1 MSASMELF
9 RPFKYPLFRRFL
21 LAEFIY
27 RSPIWMV
34 CLLLG
39 VLAQQQH
46 PHSTFYQ
53 GMIGFLYNL
62 PVLFLG
68 PLGGLLA
75 DTINRIVI
83 LRWIQ
88 VWYLLSS
95 LLMLGALYWAHA
107 LMPWIL
113 GCAVI
118 TGIGFGFSA
127 PALNAIIADLI
138 TKSADLAASI
148 GVFTAAGRM
157 CQFIGYAVGGL
168 MISWVGVKS
177 CFMLSALLY
186 VVACLL
192 LCTINVTS
200 SRAHSPDEK
209 NVTFKH
215 AVTYVLTHFPVRLT
229 LLLTVFIGALVW
241 PYVFQMPLINAVYL
255 HGSPQTL
262 GTLLGVGGCG
272 GLMGGLVMMLRRSHH
287 YLTRII
293 AVNLVVIAVMLVAF
307 SLVRSVIAD
316 YVVIF
321 ILDFALSVFMIAS
334 ATFLQQLV
342 SNDIRGRIMSLYS
355 MAIYGMVPVG
365 CIFFYGTVGEFVNV
379 MHLFLFSGCFL
390 LVLSLWYITVL
401 NRVRGDALSV
411 FIEKGLLQSE
421 VEINKL

>member
-1 MSASMELF
+1 MNASMELF

-62 PVLFLG
+62 PILFLG
-68 PLGGLLA
+68 PLGGALA
-75 DTINRIVI
+75 DAISRILI

-95 LLMLGALYWAHA
+95 LLMLGALYWAHS

-113 GCAVI
+113 ACALI
-118 TGIGFGFSA
+118 TGMGFGFSA

-138 TKSADLAASI
+138 TNSSDLAASI

-157 CQFIGYAVGGL
+157 CQFVGYAVGGL
-168 MISWVGVKS
+168 MISWVGVKI

-186 VVACLL
+186 VLALML

-200 SRAHSPDEK
+200 YRADTKDEK
-209 NVTFKH
+209 NVSIKH
-215 AVTYVLTHFPVRLT
+215 AVTYSLQYFPVRLT

-255 HGSPQTL
+255 HGSSQTL
-262 GTLLGVGGCG
+262 GALLGVGGGG
-272 GLMGGLVMMLRRSHH
+272 GLVGGMVMMLRRSHH

-293 AVNLVVIAVMLVAF
+293 AVNLVVIALMLIAF
-307 SLVRSVIAD
+307 SLVRSVTAD

-321 ILDFALSVFMIAS
+321 ILDFALSVFMIVS

-342 SNDIRGRIMSLYS
+342 TNDIRGRIMSFYS

-365 CIFFYGTVGEFVNV
+365 CIFFYGTIGEFVNV

-390 LVLSLWYITVL
+390 LALSLWYITVL
-401 NRVRGDALSV
+401 NRLRGDALSV
-411 FIEKGLLQSE
+411 FIGKGLVQSE